1 MFQSTLLRRSV
12 LFCGD
17 VTSIQTSSMIEHCS
31 QETVRVLRD
40 PITGSISILYFA
52 SNRGQNTLKG
62 FLDLPGQCPS
72 VHTALYLTKIQ

>member
-17 VTSIQTSSMIEHCS
+17 VSCIQTSSMVEHCS
-31 QETVRVLRD
+31 QETVRVLQD

-52 SNRGQNTLKG
+52 SNRGPQTTLKG
-62 FLDLPGQCPS
+62 FLDLPGQLSP
-72 VHTALYLTKIQ
+72 T